1 MTTLAVLLVCRR
13 IGRLPE
19 DLRPA
24 GVQNLQEIVGADA

>member
-1 MTTLAVLLVCRR
+1 MTTLAVLLVRLR